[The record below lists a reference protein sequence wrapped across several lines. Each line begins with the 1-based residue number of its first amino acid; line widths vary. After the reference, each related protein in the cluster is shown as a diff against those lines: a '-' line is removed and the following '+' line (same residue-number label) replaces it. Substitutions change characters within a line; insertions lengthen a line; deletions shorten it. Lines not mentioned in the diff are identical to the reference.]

1 MVFNDAV
8 VYHSDLR
15 AGHMR
20 MRIALRRHAVGGP
33 AGMGNADGALHVA
46 LLHRQFQLTV
56 PFAQRIFDL
65 ARRPSDDG
73 LGAGYTGQ
81 ITSNAFMKREFG
93 TKLVEEAHDWGMK
106 ESMNKAAA
114 IEKLT
119 QAAVEAAPGKGA
131 NYAYLHLPG
140 EANVGALN
148 VNAFND
154 PEVIYYKCASLPAPK

>member
-1 MVFNDAV
+1 MLKAYWLAIPIVAAV
-8 VYHSDLR
+8 
-15 AGHMR
+15 AGCSTMG
-20 MRIALRRHAVGGP
+20 RITVKDYTAASGQRVM
-33 AGMGNADGALHVA
+33 AGQAEPKSEY
-46 LLHRQFQLTV
+46 QCQ
-56 PFAQRIFDL
+56 
-65 ARRPSDDG
+65 
-73 LGAGYTGQ
+73 
-81 ITSNAFMKREFG
+81 
-93 TKLVEEAHDWGMK
+93 KLIEEAHDWGMK

-154 PEVIYYKCASLPAPK
+154 PEVIYYKCGSLPASK

>member
-1 MVFNDAV
+1 MET
-8 VYHSDLR
+8 
-15 AGHMR
+15 R
-20 MRIALRRHAVGGP
+20 MRKAYWPVIPLAALV
-33 AGMGNADGALHVA
+33 AGCGTMG
-46 LLHRQFQLTV
+46 RITV
-56 PFAQRIFDL
+56 KDFTATSGQRVM
-65 ARRPSDDG
+65 
-73 LGAGYTGQ
+73 AGQAEPNSEYQ
-81 ITSNAFMKREFG
+81 CQ
-93 TKLVEEAHDWGMK
+93 KLVEEAHDWGMK

-148 VNAFND
+148 INAFND

>member
-1 MVFNDAV
+1 MPKA
-8 VYHSDLR
+8 YWSLIPL
-15 AGHMR
+15 A
-20 MRIALRRHAVGGP
+20 
-33 AGMGNADGALHVA
+33 A
-46 LLHRQFQLTV
+46 LLVGCNTMGRITV
-56 PFAQRIFDL
+56 KEYTAASGQRVM
-65 ARRPSDDG
+65 
-73 LGAGYTGQ
+73 AGQAEPKSEYQ
-81 ITSNAFMKREFG
+81 CQ
-93 TKLVEEAHDWGMK
+93 KLMAEEHDWGMK

-119 QAAVEAAPGKGA
+119 QAAVEAAPGKAA